1 VSLLEIRDLN
11 IFFKS
16 SNGPMKVVSDLCFE
30 IDEAE
35 VFGLVGESG
44 CGKSLTA
51 LSIMGIFP
59 QNSFAEGEIIFQ
71 GRNLLNLDKESIRR
85 LRGKDI
91 AMIFQEPMTSL
102 NPVLTVGYQVAE
114 VFTTHL
120 GSSKKEAMANTI
132 EFFRAVKIPSP
143 ELRIKE
149 YPHQMSGGMRQRV
162 MIAMAIA
169 CNPSLLI
176 ADEPTTALDV
186 TIQAQI
192 LELLQRLREDIKM
205 AILLITHDLGIIAEN
220 AQRVAIMYAG
230 RVMEL
235 FTVEELFRNP
245 RHPYTI
251 GLLDSLPKEKGTPLV
266 PIPGFVPEPYKLPP
280 GCKFSD
286 RCRFAISACKEEE
299 PALRQLAAISTMP
312 NSPSAHDDS
321 PIPQIILPLEG
332 GGKRGF
338 EKGVLGG
345 INNSSLIRQHSPLHL
360 VRCIR
365 AEEIRWKFSR

>member
-1 VSLLEIRDLN
+1 VSLLSIGNLN
-11 IFFKS
+11 ISFKS
-16 SNGPMKVVSDLCFE
+16 PKSPNGLIKVVSKLSFE
-30 IDEAE
+30 IEEAE

-51 LSIMGIFP
+51 LSIMGILP

-71 GRNLLNLDKESIRR
+71 GCNLLTLDKESIRR
-85 LRGKDI
+85 LRGKEI

-114 VFTTHL
+114 VLTTHL
-120 GSSKKEAMANTI
+120 GLSKKEAMASTI
-132 EFFRAVKIPSP
+132 ELFRAVKIPSP
-143 ELRIKE
+143 ELRIRE

-192 LELLQRLREDIKM
+192 LELLQKLREEMKM
-205 AILLITHDLGIIAEN
+205 AVLLITHDLGIIAEN
-220 AQRVAIMYAG
+220 ASRVAIMYAG
-230 RVMEL
+230 RLMEL
-235 FTVEELFRNP
+235 VTVEKLFQNP

-251 GLLDSLPKEKGTPLV
+251 GLLDSLPKEKGIPLV
-266 PIPGFVPEPYKLPP
+266 PIPGFVPEPYNLPP

-286 RCRFAISACKEEE
+286 RCRFAIPECREKEPELK
-299 PALRQLAAISTMP
+299 PVAD
-312 NSPSAHDDS
+312 NN
-321 PIPQIILPLEG
+321 
-332 GGKRGF
+332 F
-338 EKGVLGG
+338 
-345 INNSSLIRQHSPLHL
+345 NSSSPPPQELIAKPSVHL

-365 AEEIRWKFSR
+365 SGEIRWKFSR

>member
-1 VSLLEIRDLN
+1 VSLLGLRDLN
-11 IFFKS
+11 ISFKS
-16 SNGPMKVVSDLCFE
+16 PNGSIKVVSNLNFDIE
-30 IDEAE
+30 EAE

-51 LSIMGIFP
+51 LSIMGILP

-71 GRNLLNLDKESIRR
+71 GCNLLTLDKESIRR
-85 LRGKDI
+85 LRGKEI

-114 VFTTHL
+114 VITTHL
-120 GSSKKEAMANTI
+120 GLSKKEAMGKTI
-132 EFFRAVKIPSP
+132 DLLRAAKIPSP

-192 LELLQRLREDIKM
+192 LELLQKLREEMKM
-205 AILLITHDLGIIAEN
+205 AILLITHDLGVIAEN
-220 AQRVAIMYAG
+220 AQKVAIMYAG
-230 RVMEL
+230 RLMEL
-235 FTVEELFRNP
+235 FTVEKLFKNP

-251 GLLDSLPKEKGTPLV
+251 GLLDSLPRGKGIPLV

-286 RCRFAISACKEEE
+286 RCRFAIPACKEREPELRPLSVTTDKENEE
-299 PALRQLAAISTMP
+299 
-312 NSPSAHDDS
+312 
-321 PIPQIILPLEG
+321 
-332 GGKRGF
+332 
-338 EKGVLGG
+338 G
-345 INNSSLIRQHSPLHL
+345 INNSSLITHNSSLHL

-365 AEEIRWKFSR
+365 AEEINWQSSR